1 MAFVRYTL
9 MLDSTG
15 LKYYEHCFTCVLSL
29 LTFLLYNTN
38 SCATGTELT
47 LCFVPLCFW
56 SSAILKTKAESH
68 ILSPSPPMA
77 VSAWISLSSSSK
89 LKTHG
94 SEDRPFECALQR
106 CTCFS
111 FPNLK
116 GVPIKRRRKT
126 IILASYW
133 HKELVF
139 SQVNPVS
146 LCSTR
151 CGFAEGERRVD
162 VDFFFFFFAMFAHFM
177 PSLVCCVLFTFHWKL
192 SLHYHGTV
200 CLLN

>member
-1 MAFVRYTL
+1 M
-9 MLDSTG
+9 ST
-15 LKYYEHCFTCVLSL
+15 VLHVCSL
-29 LTFLLYNTN
+29 LTFLLYNHTN

-47 LCFVPLCFW
+47 LRFVPLCFW

-151 CGFAEGERRVD
+151 CGFAEGGRRVG
-162 VDFFFFFFAMFAHFM
+162 VDFFRHVCQFHAISGLLCFIYFPLEIEFA
-177 PSLVCCVLFTFHWKL
+177 L
-192 SLHYHGTV
+192 SWH
-200 CLLN
+200 CLLVKLTVNLWYFCQ

>member
-1 MAFVRYTL
+1 MCAPCWHFYFIITQTR
-9 MLDSTG
+9 
-15 LKYYEHCFTCVLSL
+15 
-29 LTFLLYNTN
+29 
-38 SCATGTELT
+38 ATGTKLT

-56 SSAILKTKAESH
+56 LSAIPKTKAESH

-77 VSAWISLSSSSK
+77 ISACISLSSSSK

-94 SEDRPFECALQR
+94 GEDRLFECALQR

-126 IILASYW
+126 IILASNW
-133 HKELVF
+133 HKELAF

-146 LCSTR
+146 LCSAR
-151 CGFAEGERRVD
+151 CGFTEGERRVC
-162 VDFFFFFFAMFAHFM
+162 VDPFRYICPFHVISGLLCFIYFPLEIEFA
-177 PSLVCCVLFTFHWKL
+177 L
-192 SLHYHGTV
+192 SWC
-200 CLLN
+200 CLLVKLTVNLWYCCQ